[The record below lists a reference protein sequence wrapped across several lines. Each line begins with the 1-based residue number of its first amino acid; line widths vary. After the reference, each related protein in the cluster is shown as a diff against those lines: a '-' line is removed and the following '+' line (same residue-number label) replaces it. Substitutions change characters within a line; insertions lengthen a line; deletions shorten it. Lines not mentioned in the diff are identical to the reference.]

1 MASSGDTVNP
11 KDFKSLENFSAKAS
25 LCKTLIKK
33 NREETERIW
42 CASSLSEPSRKTI
55 IETHKLE
62 KGKFY

>member
-33 NREETERIW
+33 NREEN
-42 CASSLSEPSRKTI
+42 RKDMVYFFVVRAI
-55 IETHKLE
+55 KKNDHRNP
-62 KGKFY
+62 